1 MSDNPYEAMRG
12 FLIEMGEAVCDC
24 AQDVLRSQV
33 IETRAQ
39 VHAKAGSDIIYAID
53 HDAEKVIVRMM
64 EERAAE
70 FGGIVLVAEGI
81 GAEEITT
88 YPKSISMG
96 EAQWR
101 IIMDPIDG
109 TREIMYDKRPAWFLA
124 GAAPNKG
131 DTTCLRDIE
140 ASVMVEIPITRMHLG
155 DSLSAVRSKGAIAH
169 RRNLVDGSRESFQPM
184 PFKGDTIRG
193 GFAQIVRF
201 FSPGKEIL
209 SSIEED
215 LLDILFPDAEEGEI
229 LTFED
234 QYISTGGQFYEILTG
249 KDRFTA
255 DIRKVL
261 YDSMRGKMRGGHVCH
276 PYDLSALLVAE
287 EAGILITGVD
297 GKPVN
302 AIMDATLPVDWLAFA
317 NQAIY
322 DEVYPVL
329 RGLIQKYG
337 LVE

>member
-1 MSDNPYEAMRG
+1 MRS
-12 FLIEMGEAVCDC
+12 FLVEMGEAVCDR
-24 AQDVLRSQV
+24 AQDVLRSQAV
-33 IETRAQ
+33 ESRTQI
-39 VHAKAGSDIIYAID
+39 HLKAGSDIIYAID
-53 HDAEKVIVRMM
+53 HEAEHVIVQMM
-64 EERAAE
+64 EERAAD

-88 YPKSISMG
+88 FPKGIEM
-96 EAQWR
+96 EQARWR

-131 DTTCLRDIE
+131 EITCLQDIE
-140 ASVMVEIPITRMHLG
+140 VSVMVEIPTTRMHIG
-155 DSLSAVRSKGAIAH
+155 DSLSAIRGKGAVAH
-169 RRNLVDGSRESFQPM
+169 RRNLLDGSCESFQPT
-184 PFKGDTIRG
+184 PYTGRSIRG

-201 FSPGKEIL
+201 FSPGKEVL

-215 LLDILFPDAEEGEI
+215 MLDELFPDAGEGEI

-261 YDSMRGKMRGGHVCH
+261 YDSLKGKVRGGHICH
-276 PYDLSALLVAE
+276 PYDLSSLLVAE

-297 GKPVN
+297 GRSVN
-302 AIMDATLPVDWLAFA
+302 ALMDTTLPIDWLAFA
-317 NQAIY
+317 NKDIF

-329 RGLIQKYG
+329 RKLLEKYG
-337 LVE
+337 LLVP